1 MKLCGSSRPGDER
14 AGAFVKEYVAWGA
27 GPRGSQFLVLA
38 AKARA
43 LLEGRTVPT
52 IEDVRAA
59 AIPVLRHRIIANH
72 RAVGDSIGSARSSTI
87 CCARSPH
94 EPRHRR
100 PIPRPASPGRPVTAA
115 FCPPPPD
122 RRLL

>member
-1 MKLCGSSRPGDER
+1 MRFPDLFGHVPATDHDDRDRQRQVEQEHPSPRRDGQQVPADER

-52 IEDVRAA
+52 VEDVRATA
-59 AIPVLRHRIIANH
+59 MPVLRHRIIANH
-72 RAVGDSIGSARSSTI
+72 RAIGDSIGAGAIVDHLLR
-87 CCARSPH
+87 
-94 EPRHRR
+94 E
-100 PIPRPASPGRPVTAA
+100 VAA
-115 FCPPPPD
+115 
-122 RRLL
+122 